1 MAAIYQFLST
11 YEVLIY
17 IMLAIGGLFASR
29 WLWRS
34 WNEWRQAVY
43 SLEKEFALRRIG
55 RSVAFLTLI
64 LVLLCG
70 ELMTA
75 SFIVPNLPASFFI
88 ATPTLDLFA
97 TPTGTISAELAT
109 QIALT
114 PLPIPTISGADGC
127 IAGKLVITAPK
138 AGSVISGIVDIQGT
152 ANISNFGFYKYEV
165 APINSDT
172 WATITAGRDVVV
184 DNSLGKWDTTALSPG
199 DYKLRLVVTDNQGQS
214 LSPCVIPI
222 RVGPQS

>member
-17 IMLAIGGLFASR
+17 IVLAIGGLFASR

>member
-1 MAAIYQFLST
+1 
-11 YEVLIY
+11 
-17 IMLAIGGLFASR
+17 
-29 WLWRS
+29 
-34 WNEWRQAVY
+34 
-43 SLEKEFALRRIG
+43 
-55 RSVAFLTLI
+55 LI

-70 ELMTA
+70 ELITA

-114 PLPIPTISGADGC
+114 PLPIATITGADGC
-127 IAGKLVITAPK
+127 IAGKLIITAPK
-138 AGSVISGIVDIQGT
+138 AGSVISGIVNIQGT

-172 WATITAGRDVVV
+172 WATISAGRDVVV
-184 DNSLGKWDTTALSPG
+184 NNSLGKWDTTALSPG